1 MEKITQIYQN
11 FLQKFTELIIEIKRL
26 SDENMQSVQ
35 NKNKKY
41 ENQTI
46 KIINEFYAD
55 LYSLRN
61 LQGFQWLLLPLF
73 FVFIFLG
80 VFLTIKIVPKSIHYN
95 NDFLNILPM
104 IFWLPAFGAYYKII
118 DMNEKNIIKKYN
130 KKYNTKYQNIYDIKV
145 DWLKNR
151 FGNNYSVYEL
161 VKRLE
166 EWKKYIDNYPYF
178 YHFQWKKYTYH
189 SEAKPRINGLLIAL
203 FSLSAILLINFFK
216 PDNPDELLG
225 QLFVNAIFCII
236 LFCFIIAPC
245 FYLSLYVRD
254 VIRVMFR
261 SVMDFFNPYRFS
273 ETKYQKLMAFLVQ
286 HLEVERENVQKSL

>member
-118 DMNEKNIIKKYN
+118 DMNEKNIIKN
-130 KKYNTKYQNIYDIKV
+130 TIRNIIPNTKIFMI
-145 DWLKNR
+145 LKWI
-151 FGNNYSVYEL
+151 G
-161 VKRLE
+161 
-166 EWKKYIDNYPYF
+166 
-178 YHFQWKKYTYH
+178 
-189 SEAKPRINGLLIAL
+189 
-203 FSLSAILLINFFK
+203 
-216 PDNPDELLG
+216 
-225 QLFVNAIFCII
+225 
-236 LFCFIIAPC
+236 
-245 FYLSLYVRD
+245 
-254 VIRVMFR
+254 
-261 SVMDFFNPYRFS
+261 
-273 ETKYQKLMAFLVQ
+273 
-286 HLEVERENVQKSL
+286 

>member
-11 FLQKFTELIIEIKRL
+11 FLQKFTEFIIEIKRL

-104 IFWLPAFGAYYKII
+104 IFLA
-118 DMNEKNIIKKYN
+118 
-130 KKYNTKYQNIYDIKV
+130 T
-145 DWLKNR
+145 
-151 FGNNYSVYEL
+151 
-161 VKRLE
+161 
-166 EWKKYIDNYPYF
+166 
-178 YHFQWKKYTYH
+178 
-189 SEAKPRINGLLIAL
+189 
-203 FSLSAILLINFFK
+203 
-216 PDNPDELLG
+216 
-225 QLFVNAIFCII
+225 
-236 LFCFIIAPC
+236 CFWC
-245 FYLSLYVRD
+245 VL
-254 VIRVMFR
+254 
-261 SVMDFFNPYRFS
+261 
-273 ETKYQKLMAFLVQ
+273 
-286 HLEVERENVQKSL
+286 